1 MSKADTKYLGIQ
13 PVTATSNTT
22 STFVMDTAGFSRAV
36 VDFKTSAPETT
47 NLPAVLK
54 LSESDDATTYT
65 DIDEFTAGT
74 GFTAVAQTTAT
85 TTTNAYR
92 MDVDCRGR
100 KRYLKLT
107 HTPAVGQGA
116 TALTQT
122 MSANLYRP
130 ARGAKNATE
139 QGVSQVI
146 FG

>member
-1 MSKADTKYLGIQ
+1 MKADTKLVVQQ

-22 STFVMDTAGFSRAV
+22 STFAIDTVGFSRAV
-36 VDFKTSAPETT
+36 IDLYQTAPETT

-54 LSESDDATTYT
+54 VGEGDTTSAYT

-74 GFTAVAQTTAT
+74 GFTAAAQTTAT

-92 MDVDCRGR
+92 MDVDLRGR

-116 TALTQT
+116 TAVTQ
-122 MSANLYRP
+122 SFICNLSRAN
-130 ARGAKNATE
+130 RGAYDATG
-139 QGVSQVI
+139 QGVNQLVQ
-146 FG
+146 G